1 MATVLELLMALWL
14 ICAVLALVVSAL
26 SWLAVLC
33 VALLIATVAYGFAKG
48 IFSRPTAGL

>member
-14 ICAVLALVVSAL
+14 VCAVLALVVSAL

-48 IFSRPTAGL
+48 IFSRPTPGL